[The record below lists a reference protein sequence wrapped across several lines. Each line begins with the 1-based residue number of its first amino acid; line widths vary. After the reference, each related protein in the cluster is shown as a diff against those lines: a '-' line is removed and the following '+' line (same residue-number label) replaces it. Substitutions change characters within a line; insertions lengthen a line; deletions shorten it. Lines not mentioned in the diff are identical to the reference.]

1 MLDKIAHLLYT
12 IGVMRKDIPS
22 SKMLG
27 DTKMEKQV
35 KDYPEWD
42 LLRFEELTLTKDT
55 FLAMSKEQKATVND
69 LHVLSVEDDGRIL
82 VV

>member
-1 MLDKIAHLLYT
+1 
-12 IGVMRKDIPS
+12 
-22 SKMLG
+22 
-27 DTKMEKQV
+27 MEKQV
-35 KDYPEWD
+35 KDYPEWV

>member
-1 MLDKIAHLLYT
+1 
-12 IGVMRKDIPS
+12 
-22 SKMLG
+22 
-27 DTKMEKQV
+27 MEKQV
-35 KDYPEWD
+35 KDYPDWD

-55 FLAMSKEQKATVND
+55 FMAMSKEQKVTVNE

>member
-1 MLDKIAHLLYT
+1 ML
-12 IGVMRKDIPS
+12 GG
-22 SKMLG
+22 G

-35 KDYPEWD
+35 KDYPDWD